1 MEKYEQ
7 YKMLSYLLNA
17 LKNRSFFREHL
28 SDIYDWHDNS
38 GKNIIKFSWLDK
50 TEEEKC
56 IDFKDILRSQKKQAL
71 ETGKKFVEAL
81 EKKVNILQKSSLSE
95 IEGFCGPK
103 GCVSDSGRHQ

>member
-28 SDIYDWHDNS
+28 SDIYDWHDNG

-81 EKKVNILQKSSLSE
+81 EKKVNIYA
-95 IEGFCGPK
+95 
-103 GCVSDSGRHQ
+103 SDFNVISVVAPVFIDWLTIQIF

>member
-50 TEEEKC
+50 TEEEKLL
-56 IDFKDILRSQKKQAL
+56 KPLRKK
-71 ETGKKFVEAL
+71 
-81 EKKVNILQKSSLSE
+81 
-95 IEGFCGPK
+95 
-103 GCVSDSGRHQ
+103 